1 MTLNGV
7 LVIIL
12 HYLAKFGSQLC
23 KSGWLAVDMLIVS
36 QPISYSAP
44 TKHNGLA
51 VLFAVEELLVVIG
64 VTSNIV
70 E

>member
-1 MTLNGV
+1 
-7 LVIIL
+7 
-12 HYLAKFGSQLC
+12 
-23 KSGWLAVDMLIVS
+23 MLIVS